1 MDAIVAKLLNAAKA
15 IVAAAT
21 PIITAVI
28 LEVVADLGVLATSAI
43 AAGAAGG
50 RGVLVDAGK
59 RN

>member
-43 AAGAAGG
+43 AAGAAGAI
-50 RGVLVDAGK
+50 VWLTPNK
-59 RN
+59 EL

>member
-43 AAGAAGG
+43 AAGATGAI
-50 RGVLVDAGK
+50 VWLTPNK
-59 RN
+59 EL